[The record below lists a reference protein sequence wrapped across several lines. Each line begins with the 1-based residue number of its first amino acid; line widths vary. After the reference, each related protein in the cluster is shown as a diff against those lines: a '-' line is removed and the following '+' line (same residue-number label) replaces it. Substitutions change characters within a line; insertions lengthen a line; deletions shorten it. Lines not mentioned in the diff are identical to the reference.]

1 MDNQKKNIAETI
13 HGWIKDA
20 RSSIIVWMLGITV
33 TAIGGVILA
42 AYSDH
47 NKISAHDNI
56 LTKDYPK
63 YTKKVDSLTI
73 IPLLEAQK
81 ITNIEKNVLDVKKQ
95 QEKDREEAR
104 KEAADIRKRQDDTY
118 NLIIEIAKNSR
129 K

>member
-56 LTKDYPK
+56 LSKDYPK
-63 YTKKVDSLTI
+63 YTKKVDSLSILPYIQT
-73 IPLLEAQK
+73 EK

-95 QEKDREEAR
+95 QEKA
-104 KEAADIRKRQDDTY
+104 KEVNECYTVCIRK
-118 NLIIEIAKNSR
+118 KR
-129 K
+129 KKTKKKV